1 MDKLTEKLNQFLSTA
16 NTNDWPDIAVVSQL
30 TNTDSDSDNEKP
42 NTITLSLTVN
52 AQLSYLEG
60 HFPDKPVVPGV
71 VQVHWASILAH
82 KLFTISGAFLKME
95 NVKFQSMIL
104 PDQTVELTL
113 TNHAEKQQVAFNYS
127 LGSNTVSEG
136 KLYFHG

>member
-1 MDKLTEKLNQFLSTA
+1 MNNLIEKLDQFLSVINA
-16 NTNDWPDIAVVSQL
+16 NDWPDITVA
-30 TNTDSDSDNEKP
+30 NTSKNINCENP

-52 AQLSYLEG
+52 TPLSYLEG

-71 VQVHWASILAH
+71 VQVHWASLLAQH
-82 KLFTISGAFLKME
+82 LFAITGAFLKME

-104 PDQTVELTL
+104 PNQTVELSL
-113 TNHAEKQQVAFNYS
+113 TNHSEKQQVAFNYRLDS
-127 LGSNTVSEG
+127 TTVSEG